1 MVQVVIHGILMDQ
14 NKKDLE
20 NGEEEDR
27 LKTIQAW
34 ILVNLEIA
42 DVLLKGKSELK
53 MTSMCHFSTCLVSLL
68 NSLQLSEIALKMKSM
83 CRISTCLVSL
93 LIACS

>member
-1 MVQVVIHGILMDQ
+1 
-14 NKKDLE
+14 
-20 NGEEEDR
+20 
-27 LKTIQAW
+27 
-34 ILVNLEIA
+34 
-42 DVLLKGKSELK
+42 
-53 MTSMCHFSTCLVSLL
+53 MTSMCRFSTCLVSLL